1 MQSSAPA
8 GFSRA
13 FPARKRSPAEAGSR
27 AFAKDEPPAEAG
39 GKDELQPVFFTP
51 PLTSPLANPFQKKSR
66 FFLPSL
72 TCVAW

>member
-39 GKDELQPVFFTP
+39 GKDELQPIFFTP
-51 PLTSPLANPFQKKSR
+51 PLTAP
-66 FFLPSL
+66 
-72 TCVAW
+72 